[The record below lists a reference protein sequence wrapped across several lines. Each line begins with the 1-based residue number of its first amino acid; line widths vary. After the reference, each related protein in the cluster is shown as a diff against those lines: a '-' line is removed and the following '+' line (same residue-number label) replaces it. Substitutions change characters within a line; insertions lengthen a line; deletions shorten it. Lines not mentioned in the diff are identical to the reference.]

1 MVEAKYKWKRL
12 PAANSEAVAELTKTK
27 EISPFL
33 AQLLVQRGLTTPKEA
48 QNFLRPSLEN
58 LADPYLLHDMEKAV
72 NRIEEAIANG
82 EKITIYGDY
91 DADGITSTA
100 LMYEALLAVGAD
112 VNYYVPNRFT
122 DGYGPNAAAYRR
134 LIDQGTQ
141 LFVTVDNGVS
151 GKDVIDPVIEAGIDV
166 VITDHHEMP
175 AELPQATAIV
185 HPRYPGSHYPF
196 PDLSGVG
203 VALMVAW
210 ALTDEFPVE
219 QLDLVAIGEI
229 ADVVS
234 VSGENRSLISFG
246 VQQLRQTERPGL
258 MALMKL
264 ANIIPSHLSD
274 QDIGFGL
281 APRLNALGRIADAND
296 GVALL
301 TTLDDDQAQQLAQR
315 VDTANKRRQELV
327 NDITKV
333 ASQQAQTPE
342 NQQQRVLLLMG
353 NGWHQGV
360 LGIVASR
367 IMEQTGKPTIIAATS
382 AEDPTVAKGSGRSF
396 GEFNLFAAL
405 DPHRDLLT
413 SFGGHPAACGLSFKV
428 SQLDQLRQA
437 LQEEAQKQGVTEEQ
451 QQPLSIA
458 GSMQPDEVTMSA
470 YQDIQRLAPFGPNNE
485 EPVFILK
492 NVRPVKIKTMG
503 QQHQHL
509 KFSLATT
516 KDQLDVIAFGRAN
529 LAPLLASP
537 TGQIDLAVKIGI
549 NEWRGKQTLQLMLED
564 IQIRGT
570 VIIDQRTNKLVP
582 QLFQKNEYY
591 VINDERLRQNIAPH
605 VKTEHALSIEDAA
618 KVDFTNQRVVL
629 VDCPPSEKKLQ
640 TVFTNSNGNPEL
652 IRLYLYQ
659 HHSAYLMGMPSR
671 NDFTNLFR
679 FMSQQK
685 QLKWPSQRSALSKY
699 LKINE
704 DRLNLMIQVFSEAG
718 FVTIGNG
725 RLRLRLSSRLTKTD
739 LTQTQSYQHQLAQY
753 KLEQQLL
760 FNDTAAVANWLLTEL
775 NLN

>member
-1 MVEAKYKWKRL
+1 MVEARYKWEQL
-12 PAANSEAVAELTKTK
+12 PAADSEVVAELTKEK

-33 AQLLVQRGLTTPKEA
+33 AQLLAQRGLTTIGEVQK
-48 QNFLRPSLEN
+48 FLKPSLEN
-58 LADPYLLHDMEKAV
+58 LADPFLLHDMEKAV
-72 NRIEEAIANG
+72 DRIETAIANG

-122 DGYGPNAAAYRR
+122 DGYGPNAAAYQR

-151 GKDVIDPVIEAGIDV
+151 GKDVIDPVVEAGIDV

-185 HPRYPGSHYPF
+185 HPRYPGSQYPF

-246 VQQLRQTERPGL
+246 IQQLRHTERPGL
-258 MALMKL
+258 VALMKL
-264 ANIIPSHLSD
+264 ANITTTHLTD

-315 VDTANKRRQELV
+315 VDAANKRRQELV
-327 NDITKV
+327 NQITQI
-333 ASQQAQTPE
+333 ASQQAQAPE
-342 NQQQRVLLLMG
+342 NQQQKVLLLMG
-353 NGWHQGV
+353 QGWHQGV

-367 IMEQTGKPTIIAATS
+367 IMEQTGKPVIVAATS
-382 AEDPTVAKGSGRSF
+382 TEDPTVAKGSGRSF
-396 GEFNLFAAL
+396 GNFNLFAAL

-413 SFGGHPAACGLSFKV
+413 SFGGHPAACGLSFNV
-428 SQLDQLRQA
+428 AQFEELRQI
-437 LQEEAQKQGVTEEQ
+437 LQEEAQKQGIVENQ
-451 QQPLSIA
+451 QRSLSIA
-458 GSMQPDEVTMSA
+458 SSIQPDEVTMST
-470 YQDIQRLAPFGPNNE
+470 YRDLQRLAPFGPNNE
-485 EPVFILK
+485 EPIFVLK
-492 NVRPVKIKTMG
+492 NVRPIKIKTMG
-503 QQHQHL
+503 QQRQHL
-509 KFSLATT
+509 KFSLTTT
-516 KDQLDVIAFGRAN
+516 KDQIDVIAFGQAK

-537 TGQIDLAVKIGI
+537 TGQIDLAVKIGV

-582 QLFQKNEYY
+582 QLFQEDEYY
-591 VINDERLRQNIAPH
+591 IISDERLRQNIAPH
-605 VKTEHALSIEDAA
+605 VKAEHALSIDEAA
-618 KVDFTNQRVVL
+618 KVDFTNQRLVL
-629 VDCPPSEKKLQ
+629 VDCPPSEKQLQ
-640 TVFTNSNGNPEL
+640 TIFTNSNGSPEL

-659 HHSAYLMGMPSR
+659 HHSAYLTGMPSR
-671 NDFTNLFR
+671 NDFAYLFR

-685 QLKWPSQRSALSKY
+685 QIKWPSQRSALSKY

-718 FVTIGNG
+718 FVTIRNG
-725 RLRLRLSSRLTKTD
+725 RLRLSSQLEKTD
-739 LTQTQSYQHQLAQY
+739 LTQMQSYQHQLAQY

-760 FNDTAAVANWLLTEL
+760 FNDTATVANWLLTEL